1 MTKAQDALKVAQ
13 RRIAEAK
20 ASDATELALRVDGL
34 EAIPPEI
41 SELTGL
47 SSLDLR
53 NTQISDATP
62 LAGLTSL
69 TDLFLSNT
77 QIRDAA
83 PLAGLTSLTDL
94 DLGDTQISD
103 AAPLAGLTSL
113 TILYLNNRQIR
124 DAAPLAGLTSLMGL
138 VLNNTQISDAAP
150 LAGLTS
156 LTHLYLSNTQI
167 SDAAPLAGLTNLT
180 DLDLDNT
187 QISDAAPL
195 ASLTSLTNLGLSNM
209 QVSDLRPLLPLSN
222 AFGAGVLERLHF
234 AGCAATLLDPEL
246 KRLSEI
252 ETIEDRTQSTFAY
265 LNSLETWPPAGSKP
279 PEDKVSGD
287 GFAISDR
294 GRLGLAGAGIGDAP
308 DLDELHQDCRDK
320 ARALEASLAQTNEH
334 GHIRDASQTYM
345 EVISRHLPAITAHRL
360 WSVGNTLRL
369 SLEAHQASVEDRPTE
384 ALPPLIAAALTDLV
398 QTHGLFSE
406 SLPETKAV
414 RQAVQDAA
422 AQPRQRDVVEATRA
436 LIEALEEAQDG
447 IEAEAMQ
454 ALAQARADAGGS
466 GPAGDMAKAH
476 AEGTVGNAL
485 LAMARVGWKIAGGAV
500 AVGTGIFL
508 ADDLALVLSKYW
520 PVIEAFSRQSYGNV
534 PLWLEFIKLA
544 LGRVKV

>member
-369 SLEAHQASVEDRPTE
+369 SLEAHQASVCRPTGYSRRACLRPRRCGRRFRMQQHSQGKGTWLRPRGRSLRRLRRRKTGLRPRPCRLWRRRGRMRE
-384 ALPPLIAAALTDLV
+384 GLGLPGIWPRRMRKERLGMRFWPWR
-398 QTHGLFSE
+398 GLAGR
-406 SLPETKAV
+406 L
-414 RQAVQDAA
+414 QAGLL
-422 AQPRQRDVVEATRA
+422 R
-436 LIEALEEAQDG
+436 L
-447 IEAEAMQ
+447 
-454 ALAQARADAGGS
+454 
-466 GPAGDMAKAH
+466 GPGFF
-476 AEGTVGNAL
+476 L
-485 LAMARVGWKIAGGAV
+485 LMIWRWC
-500 AVGTGIFL
+500 
-508 ADDLALVLSKYW
+508 
-520 PVIEAFSRQSYGNV
+520 
-534 PLWLEFIKLA
+534 
-544 LGRVKV
+544 